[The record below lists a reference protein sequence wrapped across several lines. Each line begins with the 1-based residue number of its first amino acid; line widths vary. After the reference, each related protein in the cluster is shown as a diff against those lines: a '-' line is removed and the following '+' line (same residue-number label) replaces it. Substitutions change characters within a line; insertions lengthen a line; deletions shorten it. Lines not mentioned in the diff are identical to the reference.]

1 LDDDIGICK
10 IIPPSGWLEDR
21 RGFEMSEMDIT
32 IEHPIKQV
40 VSGRAG
46 VFSVDLLEV
55 KAMNIHDFADY
66 DKNNSSNCG
75 DTAQEKERKFWR
87 SLGFVN
93 LIYKLLIF
101 IRIYSC
107 VMMICVNTYKL

>member
-1 LDDDIGICK
+1 
-10 IIPPSGWLEDR
+10 
-21 RGFEMSEMDIT
+21 MSEMDIT

-66 DKNNSSNCG
+66 EKKNSSNCG
-75 DTAQEKERKFWR
+75 DTVQEKERKFWR

-93 LIYKLLIF
+93 FIYQLLIF

-107 VMMICVNTYKL
+107 VMMICENTY